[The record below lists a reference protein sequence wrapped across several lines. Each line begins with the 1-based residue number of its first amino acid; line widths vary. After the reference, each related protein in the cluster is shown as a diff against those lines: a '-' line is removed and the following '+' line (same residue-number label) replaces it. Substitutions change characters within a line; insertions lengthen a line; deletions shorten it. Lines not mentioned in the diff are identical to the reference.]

1 VFAKQTF
8 TLDRLDKICGI
19 VGIAI
24 TDLAKMVEYEA
35 ERVTQLTLEQEREIV
50 ADPKLMLVAV
60 HALNHW
66 TLEEIVAH
74 YTISK
79 TDCIRLLARLD
90 RLRIIDLLPNNR
102 IRVIVG
108 RNFSWRPDGP
118 FQRHFRD
125 QLEANFFGSRFDGRG
140 EHLAFV
146 SGMLSRNSN
155 AVVSSTCGAETEF
168 TELHNQDAA
177 CRSTSGSAQARLSR
191 CGLGPRCSGRCRED
205 QRKVFWFTEELP
217 TRSAPAQEFSSTRLP
232 RAPGAATL
240 EPFHECPRP
249 LRNALAVSSA
259 GIASSSSNAR

>member
-1 VFAKQTF
+1 MAQTQALIGALKQVLKSRNVTYAEIARRLAMSEASIKRVFAKQTF

-19 VGIAI
+19 LGIAI

-35 ERVTQLTLEQEREIV
+35 ERVTQLTLEQEREII

-66 TLEEIVAH
+66 TLEEMVAH

-79 TDCIRLLARLD
+79 TDCIRVLARLD

-155 AVVSSTCGAETEF
+155 AVIQQRMRRLETEF

-177 CRSTSGSAQARLSR
+177 LPLGERFGTSLLIAMRPWVPEMFRKMQRRPAQ
-191 CGLGPRCSGRCRED
+191 
-205 QRKVFWFTEELP
+205 KVF
-217 TRSAPAQEFSSTRLP
+217 
-232 RAPGAATL
+232 
-240 EPFHECPRP
+240 
-249 LRNALAVSSA
+249 
-259 GIASSSSNAR
+259 

>member
-1 VFAKQTF
+1 MAQTQALIAALKQVLKSRNVTYADIARRLAMSEASIKRVFAKQTF

-19 VGIAI
+19 LGIAI

-66 TLEEIVAH
+66 TLEEIVAR

-155 AVVSSTCGAETEF
+155 AVIQQHMRRLETEF

-177 CRSTSGSAQARLSR
+177 LPLDERFGTSLLLAMRPWVPEMFRKMQRRPAQ
-191 CGLGPRCSGRCRED
+191 
-205 QRKVFWFTEELP
+205 KVF
-217 TRSAPAQEFSSTRLP
+217 
-232 RAPGAATL
+232 
-240 EPFHECPRP
+240 
-249 LRNALAVSSA
+249 
-259 GIASSSSNAR
+259 

>member
-1 VFAKQTF
+1 MAQTQALVGVLKQVLKSRSITYAEIARRLGMSEASVKRVFAKQTF
-8 TLDRLDKICGI
+8 TLDRLDRVCG
-19 VGIAI
+19 VLGIEI
-24 TDLAKMVEYEA
+24 TDLAKMVEHEA

-66 TLEEIVAH
+66 ALEEIVDR

-79 TDCIRLLARLD
+79 TECIRLLARLD

-125 QLEANFFGSRFDGRG
+125 QLEANFFGSRFDSRG

-155 AVVSSTCGAETEF
+155 AVIQQHMRRLEAEF
-168 TELHNQDAA
+168 TELHNQDAGLPLDE
-177 CRSTSGSAQARLSR
+177 RFGTSLLVAMRPWIPEMFRKMQKRSAQ
-191 CGLGPRCSGRCRED
+191 
-205 QRKVFWFTEELP
+205 KVF
-217 TRSAPAQEFSSTRLP
+217 
-232 RAPGAATL
+232 
-240 EPFHECPRP
+240 
-249 LRNALAVSSA
+249 
-259 GIASSSSNAR
+259 

>member
-1 VFAKQTF
+1 MAQAQALVSALKQVLKSRHVTYAQLARRLGMSEASVKRVFSKGTF
-8 TLDRLDKICGI
+8 TLERLDRICGLL
-19 VGIAI
+19 GIAI
-24 TDLAKMVEYEA
+24 TDLAKMVEHEA
-35 ERVTQLTLEQEREIV
+35 ERVSQLSLEQEREIV

-66 TLEEIVAH
+66 TLEEMVAH

-79 TDCIRLLARLD
+79 TECIRLLARLD

-125 QLEANFFGSRFDGRG
+125 QLEADFFTSRFDGRS

-155 AVVSSTCGAETEF
+155 AVVQQHMRRLEAEF
-168 TELHNQDAA
+168 TELHNQDADLPLED
-177 CRSTSGSAQARLSR
+177 RFGTSLLVAMRPWAPEMFRKM
-191 CGLGPRCSGRCRED
+191 
-205 QRKVFWFTEELP
+205 QRKPPQKT
-217 TRSAPAQEFSSTRLP
+217 A
-232 RAPGAATL
+232 
-240 EPFHECPRP
+240 
-249 LRNALAVSSA
+249 
-259 GIASSSSNAR
+259 